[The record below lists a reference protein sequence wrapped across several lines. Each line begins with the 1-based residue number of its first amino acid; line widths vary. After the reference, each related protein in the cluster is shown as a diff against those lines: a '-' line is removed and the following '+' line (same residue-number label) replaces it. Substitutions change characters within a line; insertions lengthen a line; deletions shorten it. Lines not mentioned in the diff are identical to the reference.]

1 MGISNKLILFD
12 FLLREFG
19 FEDFKA
25 LQNKFSD
32 EELRYDVGEKSHF
45 YSTLA
50 DKDKVRVSAAD
61 LKNYDDNII
70 AHLQTINKKRQ
81 PKISLKY
88 YQYMSLLFT
97 ERYLDLYFKDKAA
110 LAERLTQFVNHIYLH
125 IRDYSKYNFLF
136 NTIKDKENG
145 DRKQIDDFRF
155 TEEDLNLIAYWQAT
169 GSGKTFTLHFNILQY
184 QHYCKSINNLIL
196 LTPTESLSKQHLEE
210 LELSGIPADVYPNR
224 KSESKVVKVIDIHKI
239 KELTNGK
246 GVTVKV
252 SEFGQGNAI
261 FVDEGH
267 KGVKDDGVWRDLR
280 KKMGTD
286 GFTFEYSATFGQIGD
301 TMHAYYGK
309 SIIFDY
315 SYKYFYRDGYGKN
328 YKIRNLAVEKQG
340 LLKDVTAQQHYL
352 LANLLVFTQQ
362 KLYFKNHID
371 ALKPYRVENP
381 LLIFVGHTVNPTDK
395 TKVDKD
401 DDYKGLTANEA
412 VTSDVKLLLQFFS
425 DVLNN
430 PDKYKGLIAEI
441 LRGEGLFQNEF
452 KDDLDYLKS
461 HTGNDGEAA
470 YLTVLEEVF
479 HAHAPD
485 KLELRALRRGNGE
498 IGLRV
503 KNTDNYFGLINIGDV
518 STFKS
523 GLEGTPLQLSE
534 SDALT
539 EGLFDSLSAVSQKPV
554 NILIGARKFIE
565 GWNNYRVSGIGLIN
579 FGKSEGAQIIQLF
592 GRGVRLKGKDFSL
605 KRTKTG
611 ESIDAFM
618 PLVET
623 LNVFGLNARYMESFR
638 NELEKEGI
646 SVEMEEIKVPV
657 QLWQH
662 KGKTIDELG
671 LKVLKRK
678 SADDFNTTEVF
689 ALSYK
694 SDIKISLDLRTK
706 LLSKSSESIATSV
719 NTEGVEWDL
728 SAWKNW
734 IDWSDLFLNIIEFK
748 QQKRM
753 SNLSIV
759 ANTLPQLFE
768 KLDVKVFADADF
780 TIRKASDAQ
789 RLQRVVTSAM
799 RQYIENFY
807 NRKKRVYEGN
817 NLESGYLKTD
827 DAILKNLD
835 YTLQVRLIDEAG
847 NKIPNVGRRI
857 AEIEELIEKAKSDI
871 AIYDNKNAVLLN
883 AWFDNHAYQ
892 PLLLDALDKKWTYK
906 IETISPKGLNE
917 GEAEFVKDLQRF
929 VMGKGGLYPDFA
941 FYLLRNA
948 TKSKG
953 FGFYF
958 DSSGGFFPDFLL
970 WIKTPEGKQYLTF
983 IDPHGLRNEDNGFE
997 SDKIQLYKTI
1007 QNLPVNT
1014 EGVVLNSFI
1023 LSPNSFKETNLKA
1036 RFNCSKMTDD
1046 AFIETCQSHHIL
1058 DMKGNKEKY
1067 VKTMIEQVVNH

>member
-1 MGISNKLILFD
+1 MSISISNKLILFD

-32 EELRYDVGEKSHF
+32 EELRYDVSETSHF

-50 DKDKVRVSAAD
+50 GKDKVRVSAED

-70 AHLQTINKKRQ
+70 AHLQTINQKRQ

-97 ERYLDLYFKDKAA
+97 ERYLDLYFKDKTV
-110 LAERLTQFVNHIYLH
+110 LSERLTQFVNHIGLH
-125 IRDYSKYNFLF
+125 IRDYPKYQFF
-136 NTIKDKENG
+136 FDKIKDKENG

-184 QHYCKSINNLIL
+184 RHYGKKINNLIL
-196 LTPTESLSKQHLEE
+196 LTPTESLSKQHLAE
-210 LELSGIPADVYPNR
+210 LELSGIDADVYPNR
-224 KSESKVVKVIDIHKI
+224 KDESKVVKVIDIHKI
-239 KELTNGK
+239 KELTSGK

-267 KGVKDDGVWRDLR
+267 KGGKDDGVWRELR

-328 YKIRNLAVEKQG
+328 YKIRNLAEEKQG

-425 DVLNN
+425 DVLENSE
-430 PDKYKGLIAEI
+430 KYKALLSEI

-452 KDDLDYLKS
+452 KDDLEYLKAA
-461 HTGNDGEAA
+461 TGNDAETA
-470 YLTVLEEVF
+470 YLTILQEVF
-479 HAHAPD
+479 HAQAPD

-523 GLEGTPLQLSE
+523 GLEGTPLQLE
-534 SDALT
+534 PSDALT
-539 EGLFDSLSAVSQKPV
+539 EGLFDSLSAVTQKPV

-592 GRGVRLKGKDFSL
+592 GRGVRLKGRDFSL
-605 KRTKTG
+605 KRTKMG

-646 SVEMEEIKVPV
+646 AVDMHEIKVPV
-657 QLWQH
+657 QLWQQ

-689 ALSYK
+689 ALAYR

-706 LLSKSSESIATSV
+706 VLNGTAFRSTY
-719 NTEGVEWDL
+719 TEGVEWDL
-728 SAWKNW
+728 KKWKNW
-734 IDWSDLFLNIIEFK
+734 IDWSDLFLNLSEFK
-748 QQKRM
+748 HQKRL
-753 SNLSIV
+753 SNLSI
-759 ANTLPQLFE
+759 AAATLSELFE
-768 KLDVKVFADADF
+768 QIDVKVLADADL
-780 TIRKASDAQ
+780 TIQKASDAQ
-789 RLQRVVTSAM
+789 RLQRVTASVM

-807 NRKKRVYEGN
+807 NRNKRHYEGN
-817 NLESGYLKTD
+817 NLESGYLKIGD
-827 DAILKNLD
+827 PILTNLD

-847 NKIPNVGRRI
+847 NKIANIGRRI

-871 AIYDNKNAVLLN
+871 DVYDNKNAVLLN

-929 VMGKGGLYPDFA
+929 VMGKGGLYPDYE

-958 DSSGGFFPDFLL
+958 DSLGGFFPDFLL
-970 WIKTPEGKQYLTF
+970 WIKAPDGKQYLTF

-1036 RFNCSKMTDD
+1036 RFNCSKMTDEE
-1046 AFIETCQSHHIL
+1046 FIEKCKTHHVL
-1058 DMKGNKEKY
+1058 DMKGNKDNYIE
-1067 VKTMIEQVVNH
+1067 TMIERVVA